1 MPHPLGLTPLTCLG
15 ILIARGILTLDG
27 VHNLAGWRWLFIIEG
42 VATVGLAII
51 FGILLPN
58 LPQTSWNWQ
67 FNKLQRDFAVY
78 RLEVEAGDT
87 EEEVGGWEGF
97 RLAVTDI
104 KTYFLMG
111 ILSLAYVAGAVNSF
125 FPSVVS
131 TLGFSPNNTLLLT
144 APPFLFCTLCM
155 FFNGWHADRTNERCL
170 HVSVPLLITIVSMVM
185 AISST
190 SVGVRYVSYHHLSLQ
205 YLDTY

>member
-1 MPHPLGLTPLTCLG
+1 MLTLWRSPRFSGT
-15 ILIARGILTLDG
+15 LIARGILTLDG
-27 VHNLAGWRWLFIIEG
+27 TSGIAGWKWLFIIEG
-42 VATVGLAII
+42 VGTVGLAII

-67 FNKLQRDFAVY
+67 FSKAQRDFAVY

-97 RLAVTDI
+97 KLAVTDI

-170 HVSVPLLITIVSMVM
+170 HVSVPLLVTIVSMVM

-190 SVGVRYVSYHHLSLQ
+190 SVGVRYVSSIRAF
-205 YLDTY
+205 